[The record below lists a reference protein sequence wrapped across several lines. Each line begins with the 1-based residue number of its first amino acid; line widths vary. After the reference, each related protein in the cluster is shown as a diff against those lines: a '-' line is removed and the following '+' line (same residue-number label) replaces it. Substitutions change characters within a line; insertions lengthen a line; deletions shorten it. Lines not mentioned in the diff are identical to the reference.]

1 MLQPWGGGW
10 SLELRYRAWSKS
22 LKLLSTTWIRA
33 SYEISEYTGFIQAGC
48 WEPNW
53 WHPWSWESLLGRQ
66 WWLDHFEHQRYGA
79 VFWCIC
85 EKCQGH
91 KQIMIHTSDTD
102 ILVLAVSYVT
112 ELFLE
117 SLWLAFGSGKNFRYI
132 SVHEIA
138 AHLGPRKS
146 VNLRM
151 FHAFTGCVCDTVS
164 SFEGKGRRQLGKYG
178 MLSQV
183 SQMFSAP

>member
-22 LKLLSTTWIRA
+22 LKLLLTTWIRA

-53 WHPWSWESLLGRQ
+53 WHPLSWESLLGRQ

-91 KQIMIHTSDTD
+91 KQIMIHSSDTD

-112 ELFLE
+112 ELGGTRVVVAREEFWAWAESDWIIWTNQKITLIFFWLVKNGKDWNPAIPLVKRIFLVPDHFWAT
-117 SLWLAFGSGKNFRYI
+117 S
-132 SVHEIA
+132 
-138 AHLGPRKS
+138 PDKS
-146 VNLRM
+146 
-151 FHAFTGCVCDTVS
+151 H
-164 SFEGKGRRQLGKYG
+164 
-178 MLSQV
+178 
-183 SQMFSAP
+183 